1 MKQDCE
7 GCVCTWSRKI
17 SSEPRFNHN
26 MLNKEAFDARK
37 ILPITNI
44 SADKVNILH
53 VSNQV
58 GKDLAY
64 LGNQIFP
71 PH

>member
-1 MKQDCE
+1 
-7 GCVCTWSRKI
+7 
-17 SSEPRFNHN
+17 